1 MYKQKTNWRIFLTLF
16 IVIFAAFVLPGC
28 TNKTLRQPSVSESPL
43 FKKLRVLL
51 SGAEI
56 KKIKPDSL
64 FKEAYEIK
72 LIQPLDHQN
81 PEGKEFAQRI
91 YLSHIDF
98 SRPVIFVT
106 EGYSMPRNRTS
117 ELSKILG
124 ANQIRVEHRF
134 FGESRPD
141 SMEWKYLNVKQI
153 ASDYHRIVQL
163 FKKIYKGKWLS
174 TGISKGGQT
183 ALFFRRFYPSDVD
196 VTVAY
201 VAPMNFA
208 QEDPRIDRFIRNNG
222 SQECSEK
229 IKNYQI
235 MLLKNRDKIIP
246 LFAKYAKKKKWH
258 FSIGFD
264 VTFEYGVLEYPF
276 TFWQWGNSN
285 CDSIPRAGASPEEL
299 FKHFV
304 KVIPFKSYYSDESI
318 KSSEPAFYQ
327 FFTELGY
334 YDYDYNP
341 PEVKK
346 LLKAVP
352 HPTNAFFVPK
362 GVSLKFKPEVMKDI
376 NDWLQN
382 YGNNII
388 YIYGG
393 LDPWS
398 ATGVVLKGK
407 TNALK
412 IVKKNGNHRTRIR
425 NLSIEDREKVL
436 FTLEKW
442 GLKIQKANMKM

>member
-1 MYKQKTNWRIFLTLF
+1 MYKQKTSREIFLTVVTVVSSIL
-16 IVIFAAFVLPGC
+16 ILSGC
-28 TNKTLRQPSVSESPL
+28 TNRALRKSSVSESLL
-43 FKKLRVLL
+43 FKKLHILL
-51 SGAEI
+51 PGAEI
-56 KKIKPDSL
+56 EKIKPDSL

-81 PEGKEFAQRI
+81 PRSKKFAQRI

-98 SRPVIFVT
+98 SKPVVFVT
-106 EGYSMPRNRTS
+106 EGYTMPRNRIS
-117 ELSKILG
+117 ELCRILK

-134 FGESRPD
+134 FGESKPD
-141 SMEWKYLNVKQI
+141 SMEWKYLNVKQA

-163 FKKIYKGKWLS
+163 FKKIYKGKWIS

-183 ALFFRRFYPSDVD
+183 ALFFRRFYPNDVD
-196 VTVAY
+196 VTVVY

-222 SQECSEK
+222 DEKCREK

-246 LFAKYAKKKKWH
+246 LFADYAKKKKCH

-276 TFWQWGNSN
+276 TFWQWGNSS
-285 CDSIPRAGASPEEL
+285 CDSIPQAGASPEEL
-299 FKHFV
+299 FRHFV
-304 KVIPFKSYYSDESI
+304 KVIPFKSYYSDKSI
-318 KSSEPAFYQ
+318 KSFEPAFYQ

-334 YDYDYNP
+334 YGYNYNP
-341 PEVKK
+341 PEVKNF
-346 LLKAVP
+346 LKVLV
-352 HPTNAFFVPK
+352 HPTNASFAPK
-362 GVSLKFKPEVMKDI
+362 GVLLKFKPEVMKDI
-376 NDWLQN
+376 NNWLQN

-398 ATGVVLKGK
+398 ATGVVLTGK

-425 NLSIEDREKVL
+425 NLSKKDREKV
-436 FTLEKW
+436 FSTLEKW
-442 GLKIQKANMKM
+442 GLKIQKVNER

>member
-1 MYKQKTNWRIFLTLF
+1 MYKQKTNWRVFLTVLI
-16 IVIFAAFVLPGC
+16 IVSSVLVLLGC
-28 TNKTLRQPSVSESPL
+28 ANKALRKPSVSESAL
-43 FKKLRVLL
+43 FKKLRVLMPE
-51 SGAEI
+51 AEI
-56 KKIKPDSL
+56 KKIEPDSL

-81 PEGKEFAQRI
+81 PKSKKFTQRI
-91 YLSHIDF
+91 YLSHMGF
-98 SRPVIFVT
+98 SRPVVFVT
-106 EGYSMPRNRTS
+106 EGYSIPRNRTS
-117 ELSKILG
+117 ELNRILR

-134 FGESRPD
+134 FGGSKPD
-141 SMEWKYLNVKQI
+141 LMEWKYLNVKQA
-153 ASDYHRIVQL
+153 ASDHHRIVQL
-163 FKKIYKGKWLS
+163 FKKIYNGEWVC

-183 ALFFRRFYPSDVD
+183 ALFSRRFYPNDVD

-208 QEDPRIDRFIRNNG
+208 QEDPRIDRFIKNNG
-222 SQECSEK
+222 DEECREK

-235 MLLKNRDKIIP
+235 MLLKNRDRIIP
-246 LFAKYAKKKKWH
+246 FFDDYAEKKKCH

-285 CDSIPRAGASPEEL
+285 CDSIPQAGASPEEL

-327 FFTELGY
+327 FCTELGY
-334 YDYDYNP
+334 YGYNYNP

-352 HPTNAFFVPK
+352 HPTNTFFGPK
-362 GVSLKFKPEVMKDI
+362 DVSLTFKPQVMRDV

-382 YGNNII
+382 WGNNII

-398 ATGVVLKGK
+398 ATGVVLTGK
-407 TNALK
+407 ANALK

-425 NLSIEDREKVL
+425 NLSKENREKV
-436 FTLEKW
+436 FSTLEKW
-442 GLKIQKANMKM
+442 GLKIQKSNMKM